1 MSTPIRTS
9 PRTAAGWAGAGYLS
23 IFVLAVFA
31 NFLAVGAV
39 LDRGDARATY
49 LDLAASQTAF
59 RLGLVAFLAVVVV
72 DVLIAWALHVV
83 FRGVHADL
91 SLLAAWSRLI
101 HTAFLGVALVFA
113 HVALLVVRDAG
124 PEAAEEGPATQVLL
138 ALEAFDLTW
147 VLGLAVFGMHLVVLG
162 RLLART
168 AHAPAWLGPVLTVA
182 GAAYAL
188 DAVAHL
194 VLADY
199 AARAEVLLVVVAV
212 PSVVGELAL
221 TGWLLLVA
229 TGRRAAPAP
238 VDPAAAPRAAVEH
251 EPARR

>member
-1 MSTPIRTS
+1 MTTIRTS
-9 PRTAAGWAGAGYLS
+9 PRAAAGWAGAGYLA

-49 LDLAASQTAF
+49 LDLASSQTAF
-59 RLGLVAFLAVVVV
+59 RLGLMAFLAVVVI
-72 DVLIAWALHVV
+72 DVVVAWALYVV
-83 FRGVHADL
+83 FRDVHADL

-113 HVALLVVRDAG
+113 FVALLVVREAG
-124 PEAAEEGPATQVLL
+124 PGGAEGQSATQVLL

-147 VLGLAVFGMHLVVLG
+147 VLGLAVFGVHLVLLG

-168 AHAPAWLGPVLTVA
+168 AHAPWWLGWVLTVA
-182 GAAYAL
+182 GTAYVL
-188 DAVAHL
+188 DTVAHL

-199 AARAEVLLVVVAV
+199 GAWAQVLLPLVAV

-221 TGWLLLVA
+221 AVWLLLMA
-229 TGRRAAPAP
+229 TGRRAEPVPVRRVIAGPP
-238 VDPAAAPRAAVEH
+238 VDRAFAV
-251 EPARR
+251 R